1 MIMCSGVDY
10 HFFSTSSIFS
20 SPTLIFVF
28 RLFFVLPSFF
38 ECKALFNFI
47 TKNLNSLSHF
57 TVNTLVYQI
66 KLSSHSDCFTSPVRL
81 RDKVISSPV
90 KNKNRE
96 KDRETRQRSGRHSYG
111 SSPQH
116 SRCPSTHPFIHFLF
130 NTMLS
135 FFISRHA
142 LQATVGLLHCS
153 ILFLIFLLRSPIVI
167 NLPISSPLFPT
178 LPRSGFLLFSPASA
192 N

>member
-142 LQATVGLLHCS
+142 LQATVGLLLFYS
-153 ILFLIFLLRSPIVI
+153 ISH
-167 NLPISSPLFPT
+167 LPSPLSYCNKFAHLFST
-178 LPRSGFLLFSPASA
+178 LPHSPSKWFPPFLSCFC
-192 N
+192 